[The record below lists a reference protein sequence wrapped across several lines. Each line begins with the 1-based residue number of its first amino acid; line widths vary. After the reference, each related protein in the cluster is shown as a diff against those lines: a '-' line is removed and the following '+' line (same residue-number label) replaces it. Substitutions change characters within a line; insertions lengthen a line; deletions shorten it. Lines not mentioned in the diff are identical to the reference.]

1 MATMKDIARMA
12 KVSTSTVSH
21 VINNSRY
28 VSDEIRQKVLKV
40 VEQLDYQPSVLARSL
55 KIKSTKTIGMIV
67 TTTNNPFFSEVIN
80 AVERYC
86 NQHNYNLIIS
96 NITGNETRLNHN
108 IQTLVQKQI
117 DGLLLMCAEES
128 VAQTAQLKLT
138 LPMVI
143 MDWWPT
149 KLNADKIFENS
160 EYGGYLATKTLIE
173 QGHTQ
178 IGIITG
184 NLAKPLAQNR
194 LQGYKQALA
203 EHGLIANPQWIIE
216 SSFDFAGGV
225 IGMEKLLACANRPTA
240 VFACSDTIAMGAY
253 QTVWRHKLQ
262 IPQDISIIGYDNINL
277 AQYLAPPL
285 TTIHQPKQELGQQAV
300 EILLAR
306 IQQNNLENYRTFILQ
321 PSLIWRES
329 VACIKLNC

>member
-28 VSDEIRQKVLKV
+28 VSEEIREKVLKV
-40 VEQLDYQPSVLARSL
+40 VEQLNYQPSVLARSL
-55 KIKSTKTIGMIV
+55 KIKATKTLGMIV
-67 TTTNNPFFSEVIN
+67 TTTHNPFFSEVIN

-86 NQHNYNLIIS
+86 NQHQYNLIIS
-96 NITGNETRLNHN
+96 NITGNETRLSHN

-117 DGLLLMCAEES
+117 DGLLLMCAEENL
-128 VAQTAQLKLT
+128 AQMGALNLK

-143 MDWWPT
+143 MDWWPSQ
-149 KLNADKIFENS
+149 LNADKIFDNA
-160 EYGGYLATKTLIE
+160 EYGGYLATKTLLE
-173 QGHTQ
+173 QGHSQ

-184 NLAKPLAQNR
+184 KLTQPLAKNR
-194 LQGYKQALA
+194 LKGYQQALSEQGLEARA
-203 EHGLIANPQWIIE
+203 EWIIE

-225 IGMEKLLACANRPTA
+225 VGMERLLSCADRPSA

-253 QTVWRHKLQ
+253 QTLWRYQLK
-262 IPQDISIIGYDNINL
+262 IPQDMSIIGYDNINL

-285 TTIHQPKQELGQQAV
+285 TTIHQPKQELAQQAV
-300 EILLAR
+300 ELLLAR
-306 IQQNNLENYRTFILQ
+306 IQQNNPENYRSLVLQ
-321 PSLIWRES
+321 PHLVWRES
-329 VACIKLNC
+329 VASFKAT